1 MSSYHLIM
9 HESPGPL
16 GQVAEQLPTPVRS
29 WAFAVNT
36 TVECSDIEITLLSF
50 VVVGELARVSGL
62 VRIRNRPDVRLASV
76 PELSLATVDGSP
88 LAPLS
93 AHVLP
98 HGDMAWVS
106 WLYKRPPHVVNAYE
120 GHIDLVNLDQH
131 ARGRDPRPQQPQH
144 GAWVFRFQL
153 PPSPAA
159 SKMRAAL
166 AD

>member
-1 MSSYHLIM
+1 MSSYSFLM

-16 GQVAEQLPTPVRS
+16 GQVAEQLPTPVGS

-36 TVECSDIEITLLSF
+36 TVHSSDIEITLLSF
-50 VVVGELARVSGL
+50 VVVGEFARVTGL

-88 LAPLS
+88 LVILS

-98 HGDMAWVS
+98 HGAMAWVS
-106 WLYKRPPHVVNAYE
+106 WLYQRPPHVLNEYE
-120 GHIDLVNLDQH
+120 GRIDRVNLDYH
-131 ARGRDPRPQQPQH
+131 TGGRIRPHQPQE
-144 GAWVFRFQL
+144 GTWVFRFQL
-153 PPSPAA
+153 PPAPGA
-159 SKMRAAL
+159 SKMLAAL

>member
-1 MSSYHLIM
+1 M

-16 GQVAEQLPTPVRS
+16 GQVAAQPSTPVRS

-36 TVECSDIEITLLSF
+36 TVDCCDIEITLFSF
-50 VVVGELARVSGL
+50 VVVGELARVTGL

-76 PELSLATVDGSP
+76 PELALATVDGSP
-88 LAPLS
+88 LAFLS

-106 WLYKRPPHVVNAYE
+106 WLYKRPPHVVNEYE
-120 GHIDLVNLDQH
+120 GRIDRVNLDQH
-131 ARGRDPRPQQPQH
+131 ARGRDPRPHQPQH
-144 GAWVFRFQL
+144 GAWVFRFRL
-153 PPSPAA
+153 PPSPGA
-159 SKMRAAL
+159 SKMLAAL